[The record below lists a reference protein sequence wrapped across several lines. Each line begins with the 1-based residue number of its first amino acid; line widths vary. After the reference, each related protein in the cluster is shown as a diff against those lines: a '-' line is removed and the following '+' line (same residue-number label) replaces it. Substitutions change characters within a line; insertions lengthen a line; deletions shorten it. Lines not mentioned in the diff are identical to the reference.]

1 MTARALVLALAAACA
16 LAGCATGAAPP
27 GAQVSAERLAAT
39 VVPGRTT
46 KAELLATFGKTVAVV
61 FDSGYE
67 TWLYQSPAGGGRFA
81 EYVILIDP
89 QGVVAKTRLRPASAP

>member
-1 MTARALVLALAAACA
+1 MTTRALLLMAAL
-16 LAGCATGAAPP
+16 LAGCATGPAPT
-27 GAQVSAERLAAT
+27 GTQVPAERLAAS

-46 KAELLATFGKTVAVV
+46 KAELLASFGKTKSVA

-81 EYVILIDP
+81 EFVILIDP
-89 QGVVAKTRLRPASAP
+89 QGVVAKTRQRPPAAP